1 MNRRK
6 RRSQR
11 YGKPVLKV
19 KCGSCFAEIILRYG
33 FVHFEDKAAR
43 ERALI
48 PAMRIFGV
56 QIRNLLC
63 RTGKNEYDD

>member
-1 MNRRK
+1 M
-6 RRSQR
+6 
-11 YGKPVLKV
+11 
-19 KCGSCFAEIILRYG
+19 AEIILRYG

>member
-1 MNRRK
+1 MIH
-6 RRSQR
+6 S
-11 YGKPVLKV
+11 
-19 KCGSCFAEIILRYG
+19 YG

-56 QIRNLLC
+56 QIRSSLC
-63 RTGKNEYDD
+63 RTGIIVVFS